1 MSVFADGKLLID
13 MFDCAQTRPLAVNFT
28 ILPTT
33 RVVAIETES
42 EKTPSIIGSF
52 SDGVVTGSNWK
63 CTSNTFLNWTFPQ
76 FDDWTW
82 EQAVILSKKNDDGGT
97 VTKQIIGL
105 LPEAKWIA
113 TAEGGKQNMYCRL
126 DRDVSSI
133 V

>member
-1 MSVFADGKLLID
+1 MSVFADGKLID

-42 EKTPSIIGSF
+42 KETPSIIGSF

-63 CTSNTFLNWTFPQ
+63 CTSNTNLNWEFPQ
-76 FDDWTW
+76 FDDSTW
-82 EQAVILSKKNDDGGT
+82 KQAVILSEKSDDGGT
-97 VTKQIIGL
+97 VTKQIIGP
-105 LPEAKWIA
+105 LPEAKWIS
-113 TAEGGKQNMYCRL
+113 TAGGNQNMYCRL